1 MKNATKK
8 QETKLKHTTCD
19 DLSIKRKG
27 NTFIVCYGDKI
38 LKEFKRKELLEV
50 YLKDSAYTDACER
63 FTKGG
68 QSKWKQIH

>member
-1 MKNATKK
+1 MTNARKQ
-8 QETKLKHTTCD
+8 QETKLKHTICD

-38 LKEFKRKELLEV
+38 LKEFKRKELLGV
-50 YLKDSAYTDACER
+50 YLKDSAYSDAYER

-68 QSKWKQIH
+68 QSKWKQMH

>member
-27 NTFIVCYGDKI
+27 NTFIVCYGDKM
-38 LKEFKRKELLEV
+38 LKNFKQKELLEV
-50 YLKDSAYTDACER
+50 YLKDSAYTDVCER
-63 FTKGG
+63 FTKEG
-68 QSKWKQIH
+68 QSKWKQMY

>member
-1 MKNATKK
+1 MTNARKQ

-38 LKEFKRKELLEV
+38 LKEFKRKELLGV
-50 YLKDSAYTDACER
+50 YLKDSAYADVCER
-63 FTKGG
+63 FTKEG
-68 QSKWKQIH
+68 QSKWKQMY